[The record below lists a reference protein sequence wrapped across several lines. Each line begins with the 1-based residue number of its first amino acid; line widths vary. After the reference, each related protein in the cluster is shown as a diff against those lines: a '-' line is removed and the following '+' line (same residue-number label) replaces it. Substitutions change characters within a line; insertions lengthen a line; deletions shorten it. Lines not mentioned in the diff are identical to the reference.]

1 MGSLQR
7 QGRTRC
13 GEDDPEEAI
22 VESIEI
28 DELPPVAP
36 IEEDIQSQ
44 MHGSTQIIR
53 EDSFS
58 RSRLQDDEGF
68 FVHDED
74 EMQL

>member
-7 QGRTRC
+7 QGRTHC
-13 GEDDPEEAI
+13 GEDDLEEAI